1 MISSLF
7 LLCWICLE
15 RCTPRQRRTDVRK
28 LCKHPAT
35 LNNCFSCL
43 KCTNVCFNKR
53 LFFFVSAGGGSL
65 FRCATGGGIATLYPF
80 NIATTKTIKTI
91 SFNII
96 NATCIPSIFV
106 LKRFLV
112 FYNIITIIIVI

>member
-15 RCTPRQRRTDVRK
+15 RCTPRQMRTNVRK

-35 LNNCFSCL
+35 PNNCLSWL
-43 KCTNVCFNKR
+43 KCTNICFDKR

-65 FRCATGGGIATLYPF
+65 FRCATGGVLLPYPF
-80 NIATTKTIKTI
+80 NIATTKAIKTI
-91 SFNII
+91 TFNII

-106 LKRFLV
+106 FKRFLV
-112 FYNIITIIIVI
+112 FYNIITIIIVV